1 MTLVDAPAPSATP
14 GAIRIQTRA
23 TLISAGTERMLVEFS
38 QASLLQKARS
48 QPDKVK
54 QVLQKIKTDGLA
66 PTLEAVFRKLD
77 EPLPL
82 GYCNAGKVME
92 TTGPRTT
99 GLRGGGP
106 EGGGQ
111 KPEVR
116 GAWADFQAGD
126 RVVSNGP
133 HAEIVSVPRNL
144 CAKIP
149 DGVSDEEAAFAV
161 LGAIALQGIRLAK
174 PTLGERF
181 MVFGLGLIGLL
192 TGQLLRANGCE
203 VLAVD
208 LNPDRL
214 KLAEQFGARPV
225 NVGMGADPVAA
236 AEAWTGGVGVDGVI
250 ITASAKT
257 DEIVHQAAE
266 ACRKRGRIVL
276 VGVVGLNLRRDDF
289 YKKELTFQVSCSYGP
304 GRYDEK
310 YEQGGQD
317 YPLPYVRWTEQ
328 RNFEAVL
335 GAMKCGALNVKSLIT
350 HRFNLDQAVA
360 AYETI
365 QKDHTALG
373 VILQYPEAVDP
384 STKVRIASE
393 TKVEASGTAPR
404 ASQTVVGVIG
414 AGNFAKAI
422 LMPALARTSARLEWV
437 VDLAPPA
444 ASHLARKFGFAQAG
458 TDYKTMLADSK
469 VNAVFVVTSHN
480 THARFVCEALA
491 AGKHVFVEKPLA
503 MNEEELAAIKSKIAN
518 RKSQILMVG
527 FNRRFSPHTAKVKEL
542 LLGRTEPLCMS
553 MTVNAGAIPAD
564 NWIQDPKRG
573 GGRII
578 GEACHF
584 IDLLAHIAG
593 APVVSV
599 SAMMVGEGPVV
610 RTDKMSIQLSFADGS
625 VGTVNYFA
633 NGSKS
638 YPKEVLEVF
647 SQGRIA
653 RLENFRVT
661 TAYGFK
667 GFSRFKTWRQ
677 DKGHLSEIAAFA
689 ERVASGGHSLI
700 PFAELENVT
709 RASFAAMD
717 SASVGRVIAVG

>member
-1 MTLVDAPAPSATP
+1 
-14 GAIRIQTRA
+14 
-23 TLISAGTERMLVEFS
+23 MLVEFS
-38 QASLLQKARS
+38 QANLLQKARS

-54 QVLQKIKTDGLA
+54 QVLDKIKTDGLA

-82 GYCNAGKVME
+82 GYCNAGVVLE
-92 TTGPRTT
+92 CG
-99 GLRGGGP
+99 
-106 EGGGQ
+106 
-111 KPEVR
+111 VR
-116 GAWADFQAGD
+116 SAEWGFKQGE
-126 RVVSNGP
+126 RVLSNGP
-133 HAEIVSVPRNL
+133 HAEVVSVPGNL
-144 CAKIP
+144 CARIP

-161 LGAIALQGIRLAK
+161 LGAIALQGIRLLN
-174 PTLGERF
+174 PTLGERIA
-181 MVFGLGLIGLL
+181 VIGLGLIGLM
-192 TGQLLRANGCE
+192 TVQLLRANGCE
-203 VLAVD
+203 VLGVD
-208 LNPDRL
+208 LSENRL
-214 KLAEQFGARPV
+214 GLAKQFGAATV
-225 NVGMGADPVAA
+225 NAGSGADVIVAA
-236 AEAWTGGVGVDGVI
+236 QAWSSGAGVDGVI
-250 ITASAKT
+250 IAASAKT

-266 ACRKRGRIVL
+266 MCRKRGRIVL

-289 YKKELTFQVSCSYGP
+289 YKKELSFQVSCSYGP

-335 GAMKCGALNVKSLIT
+335 GAMKSGVLDVKPLIT
-350 HRFNLDQAVA
+350 HRFKLDEAIA

-365 QKDHTALG
+365 QKDGSSLG
-373 VILQYPEAVDP
+373 VILQYPDSVDL
-384 STKVRIASE
+384 STKVRITSDNKEDAARG
-393 TKVEASGTAPR
+393 KPGGGQAVI
-404 ASQTVVGVIG
+404 GVIG

-422 LMPALARTSARLEWV
+422 LMPSLARTPSRLEWII
-437 VDLAPPA
+437 DLVPLA

-458 TDYKTMLADSK
+458 TDYQAILGDPE
-469 VNAVFVVTSHN
+469 VNTVFVVTSHN
-480 THARFVCEALA
+480 THARFVCEGLA

-503 MNEEELAAIKSKIAN
+503 MNEAELVAVASQIAN

-527 FNRRFSPHTAKVKEL
+527 FNRRFSPHTAKIKEL
-542 LLGRTEPLCMS
+542 LSGRTEPLCMS
-553 MTVNAGAIPAD
+553 MMVNAGAIPAD

-584 IDLLAHIAG
+584 IDLLAYIAG
-593 APVVSV
+593 APVTSV

-610 RTDKMSIQLSFADGS
+610 RTDKMCIQLGFADGS
-625 VGTVNYFA
+625 AGTVNYFA

-661 TAYGFK
+661 TGYGFK
-667 GFSRFKTWRQ
+667 GFGRFKTWRQ
-677 DKGHLSEIAAFA
+677 DKGHQREIAAFV
-689 ERVASGGHSLI
+689 ERVATGGQPLI
-700 PFAELENVT
+700 PFAELENAT
-709 RASFAAMD
+709 RASFAAME
-717 SASVGRVIAVG
+717 SASTGTVIRL